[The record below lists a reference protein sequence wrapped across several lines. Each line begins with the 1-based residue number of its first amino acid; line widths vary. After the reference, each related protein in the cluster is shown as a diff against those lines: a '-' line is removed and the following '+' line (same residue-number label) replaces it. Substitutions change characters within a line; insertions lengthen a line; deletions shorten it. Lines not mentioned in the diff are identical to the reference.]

1 MAKRLTAEERLSAL
15 AKLRG
20 GPLTPEA
27 LEVLRGALADK
38 TNFFVAR
45 AAKLAGEMNATD
57 LTRDLVTAFNRFIER
72 PGSDK
77 GCEAMSA
84 IVEALKIFGAG
95 EPEVYL
101 RGIKHEQME
110 AGWGESVDVATRLR
124 SESAFALVRI
134 GYRDVLWH
142 LVTLLADPERDCRL
156 AAARSIGACGAD
168 AGLPLLKFKVLASLG
183 EKRRVEDEEESV
195 GECLSAMT
203 ELNATKAIPFV
214 ADYLD
219 HEDERIVESA
229 ALALGTTRRPEALA
243 ALKERVDRRGLPGQ
257 REMLLLAIA
266 TLRIEPAIAYLLSLV
281 AQADARGA
289 GQAIKAMAVYR
300 RDDTLRT
307 RVAEAVAARNDPI
320 VRQAFEKEFG

>member
-1 MAKRLTAEERLSAL
+1 MAKRHTAEERLSAL
-15 AKLRG
+15 TKLRG

-27 LEVLRGALADK
+27 LELLRGTLADK
-38 TNFFVAR
+38 TSFFVAK
-45 AAKLAGEMNATD
+45 AAKLAGEMNATA
-57 LTRDLVTAFNRFIER
+57 LTPELVAAFNRLIDH

-95 EPEVYL
+95 EPELYL
-101 RGIKHEQME
+101 RGIRHVQME
-110 AGWGESVDVATRLR
+110 AGWGEWVDVATRLR
-124 SESAFALVRI
+124 SQSAFALVRI

-142 LVTLLADPERDCRL
+142 LSTLLADPQRDCRL

-168 AGLPLLKFKVLASLG
+168 AGLPLLKFKVLASLA
-183 EKRRVEDEEESV
+183 EDHAEDEEEIA

-214 ADYLD
+214 AAYLD
-219 HEDERIVESA
+219 HDDERIVESA

-243 ALKERVDRRGLPGQ
+243 ALKERVDRRGPPGQ
-257 REMLLLAIA
+257 REMMLLAIA

-289 GQAIKAMAVYR
+289 GQAIKALAVYR
-300 RDDTLRT
+300 RDDVIRT
-307 RVAEAVAARNDPI
+307 RVGEAVAARNDAV
-320 VRQAFEKEFG
+320 VRQAYEKEFG